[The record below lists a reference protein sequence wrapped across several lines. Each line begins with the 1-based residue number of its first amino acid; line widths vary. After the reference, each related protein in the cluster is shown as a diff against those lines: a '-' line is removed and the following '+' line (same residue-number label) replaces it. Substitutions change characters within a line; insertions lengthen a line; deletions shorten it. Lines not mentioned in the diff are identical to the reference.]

1 MLNFKNEKNRN
12 LGIRIQTRS
21 YSKTYSEKEVS
32 DILNQDVEVLEN
44 KFKVK
49 LNKGS

>member
-1 MLNFKNEKNRN
+1 MILRTRKIRN

-32 DILNQDVEVLEN
+32 DILNQVVEVLEN